1 MANPTGFLD
10 YEREEII
17 SLPPLERVKN
27 NHEFHILLD
36 STKQEDQ
43 AKRCMQC
50 GVPFCQA
57 GVMLKNQIIGC
68 PNLNL
73 IPEWNDLLSRKL
85 WDLAYYRLSMTMPF
99 PEITGRICPAP
110 CESSCVCNAN
120 NAPVTIRD
128 NELALAE
135 YAFANGLVKPRS
147 IERNGRKVAIV
158 GSGPAGLACAN
169 ELNLMGFEVEVFERD
184 DRVGGLLMYGI
195 PDAKLEKSVVERRI
209 DVMKKEGIKFH
220 TNHAID
226 SKVKFDNLLKK
237 FDKVVL
243 ALGARKARE
252 LNIEGENL
260 KGVYNALDFLTANTK
275 NVLDSKANPLSAN
288 LNAKG
293 KNVVVIGSGD
303 TSTDCV
309 AVALRQ
315 GAKSVVRLERSP
327 SKPIKRKSS
336 NPWPEPPLVLNTD
349 YGIEEAISLTH
360 HDPREFSTSPKVL
373 KGDKSLQKII
383 TTRLEWSVVDGRRKS
398 SEILNSSK
406 EIKADMVLK
415 AMGFSGV
422 ESNVADIFGVAVSRD
437 VIVHN
442 DFATSRPNVYA
453 CGDCKIGASLVVT
466 AIKEGRECAKKLA
479 FDMGIH

>member
-17 SLPPLERVKN
+17 SLPPKERVKN

-36 STKQEDQ
+36 SAKQEDQ

-85 WDLAYYRLSMTMPF
+85 WDLAYYRLSMTIPF
-99 PEITGRICPAP
+99 PEFTGRICPAP

-120 NAPVTIRD
+120 GAPVTIRD

-135 YAFANGLVKPRS
+135 YAFKHGLVKPRE
-147 IERNGRKVAIV
+147 IKRNGHKIAII
-158 GSGPAGLACAN
+158 GSGPAGLACGN
-169 ELNLMGFEVEVFERD
+169 ELNLMGFEVEIFERD
-184 DRVGGLLMYGI
+184 DRIGGLLVYGI
-195 PDAKLEKSVVERRI
+195 PDAKLEKSVVERR
-209 DVMKKEGIKFH
+209 VNAMKKEGIKFH

-243 ALGARKARE
+243 ALGARKPRE
-252 LNIEGENL
+252 LNIEGEDL
-260 KGVYNALDFLTANTK
+260 KGVYNALDFLSANTK
-275 NVLDSKANPLSAN
+275 NVLDNTPNPY
-288 LNAKG
+288 NAKG

-315 GAKSVVRLERSP
+315 GAKSVIRLERSP
-327 SKPIKRKSS
+327 SKPIKRKAN

-349 YGIEEAISLTH
+349 YGIQEAIELTRS
-360 HDPREFSTSPKVL
+360 DPREFSTSPKML

-422 ESNVADIFGVAVSRD
+422 ESDVGEIFGVAVARE

-442 DFATSRPNVYA
+442 NYATSRANVYA

-466 AIKEGRECAKKLA
+466 AIKEGRECAKRIAL
-479 FDMGIH
+479 DMGF

>member
-1 MANPTGFLD
+1 MANPTGFMD
-10 YEREEII
+10 YQREEII

-27 NHEFHILLD
+27 NHEFHILRD
-36 STKQEDQ
+36 AKEQVNQ

-57 GVMLKNQIIGC
+57 GVVVKNQIIGC

-73 IPEWNDLLSRKL
+73 IPEWNDLLSRGL

-120 NAPVTIRD
+120 GEPVTIRD

-135 YAFANGLVKPRS
+135 YAFKNGLVTPRK
-147 IERNGRKVAIV
+147 IRRNGHKVAVI

-169 ELNLMGFEVEVFERD
+169 ELNLQGYEVNVYERD
-184 DRVGGLLMYGI
+184 DRAGGLLVYGI
-195 PDAKLEKSVVERRI
+195 PDAKLDKNIVARRI
-209 DVMKKEGIKFH
+209 DAMEREGIKFH
-220 TNHAID
+220 TNHNID
-226 SKVKFDNLLKK
+226 SKTAFDKIAREH
-237 FDKVVL
+237 DKVVL
-243 ALGARKARE
+243 ALGARKPRA
-252 LNIEGENL
+252 LHIDGENL
-260 KGVYNALDFLTANTK
+260 SGVYDALDFLSANTK
-275 NVLDSKANPLSAN
+275 NVLDSKRNALS
-288 LNAKG
+288 AKG

-327 SKPIKRKSS
+327 SKPIKRLAN
-336 NPWPEPPLVLNTD
+336 NPWPEPPLVLSTD
-349 YGIEEAISLTH
+349 YGIEEALTLKH
-360 HDPREFSTSPKVL
+360 SDPREFSTAPKIL
-373 KGDKSLQKII
+373 KGDKILQKII
-383 TTRLEWSVVDGRRKS
+383 TTKLEWHTIKGQRKS
-398 SEILNSSK
+398 SEVLNSTR

-415 AMGFSGV
+415 AMGFVGC
-422 ESNVADIFGVAVSRD
+422 EDNVSEIFGVEVRGG
-437 VIVHN
+437 VITQSDYRTN
-442 DFATSRPNVYA
+442 RANVYA

-466 AIKEGRECAKKLA
+466 AIKEGRECAKRLHS
-479 FDMGIH
+479 DMCGS